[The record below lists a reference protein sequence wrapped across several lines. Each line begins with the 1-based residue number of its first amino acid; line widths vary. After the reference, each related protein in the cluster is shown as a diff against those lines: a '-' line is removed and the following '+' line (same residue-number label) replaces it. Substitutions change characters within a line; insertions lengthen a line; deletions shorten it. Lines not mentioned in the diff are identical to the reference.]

1 MNIKIGSRES
11 RLAVIQTEMVR
22 EWLKKRLPDAEISIV
37 TMKTTGDVIL
47 DRPLAQV
54 GGKGL
59 FVKELDRALMDGR
72 TDLSVHSL
80 KDLPMEVSE
89 ELPVVAYSKRED
101 ERDVLILPEGA
112 DTIDFS
118 RPIGTSSLRRIL
130 QLKKLFPEAAF
141 ESVRG
146 NLVTRLRKL
155 DEGQF
160 SALILA
166 GAGIRRMGLEHRIS
180 RWFSVEEVIPAAG
193 QGILAVQG
201 KRGQDYSYLK
211 EYDDPVSRQ
220 CALAERA
227 FVKELDGGCSS
238 PVAAHAVID
247 GDELI
252 LTGLYYEGSKDG
264 YETDVLRGKSA
275 DAEQIGKTLALRF
288 RKDRTV
294 K

>member
-252 LTGLYYEGSKDG
+252 LTGLYYEGSGDE
-264 YETDVLRGKSA
+264 YETDVLRGKA
-275 DAEQIGKTLALRF
+275 VDAEQIGKTLALRF

>member
-252 LTGLYYEGSKDG
+252 LTGLYYEGRGDE
-264 YETDVLRGKSA
+264 YETDVLRGKA
-275 DAEQIGKTLALRF
+275 VDAEQIGKTLALRF

>member
-166 GAGIRRMGLEHRIS
+166 GAGIRRMGLEYRIS

-252 LTGLYYEGSKDG
+252 LTGLYYEGSGDE
-264 YETDVLRGKSA
+264 YETDVLRGKA
-275 DAEQIGKTLALRF
+275 VDAEQIGKTLALRF

>member
-118 RPIGTSSLRRIL
+118 RPIGSSSLRRIL

-252 LTGLYYEGSKDG
+252 LTGLYYEGSGDE
-264 YETDVLRGKSA
+264 YETDVLRGKA
-275 DAEQIGKTLALRF
+275 VDAEQIGKTLALRF